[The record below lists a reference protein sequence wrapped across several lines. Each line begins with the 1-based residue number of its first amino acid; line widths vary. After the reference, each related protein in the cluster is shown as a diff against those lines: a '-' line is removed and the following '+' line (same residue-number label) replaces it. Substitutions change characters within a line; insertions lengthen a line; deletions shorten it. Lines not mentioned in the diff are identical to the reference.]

1 MVKKYTL
8 YILVLMIG
16 ISVLNSVLKWLNI
29 PTYDQILEAML
40 GEPNTLNIF
49 IALLITGVLVYLI
62 ILGISKP
69 QKFFNR
75 RWFN

>member
-16 ISVLNSVLKWLNI
+16 ISVLNGVLKWLNI
-29 PTYDQILEAML
+29 PTYDQILEAVL

-49 IALLITGVLVYLI
+49 IALIITGVLIYLI
-62 ILGISKP
+62 IFGISKP
-69 QKFFNR
+69 KKFFNR
-75 RWFN
+75 RWL